1 MDDKNGKVTILIVDD
16 VKMNLKR
23 AEIILKRALPCDIV
37 LTESGR
43 GCLQELLKRRADL
56 VLLDYA
62 MPELNGLETLR
73 LMREYQRFQNIPV
86 IFLTGSSDPLTIVK
100 AMELKVDDYICKPF
114 KVDDLVQRVTKA
126 LLKHGWQPPEQK
138 TPEKKTAPAEKQS

>member
-1 MDDKNGKVTILIVDD
+1 
-16 VKMNLKR
+16 
-23 AEIILKRALPCDIV
+23 
-37 LTESGR
+37 
-43 GCLQELLKRRADL
+43 
-56 VLLDYA
+56 

-114 KVDDLVQRVTKA
+114 KVDDLVRRVTKA
-126 LLKHGWQPPEQK
+126 LLKHGWQPPEKEK
-138 TPEKKTAPAEKQS
+138 TQAKDILTEK